1 MEKQTRGWVG
11 IQAAGIVQEM
21 VIKYPEKVFFTADTH
36 FSSDRVLP
44 FRRRYSSK
52 EEMNATL
59 VKLWNETV
67 PPDGIVF
74 HLGDFA
80 YGSMLQIQALANSLN
95 GTIYLITGNH
105 DSEPA
110 FICQAGDE
118 MPKIIP
124 LGHYFSVRI
133 LGRKFEL
140 SHYPFLCYEGEH
152 AGVIQLFGH
161 VHSGGEDEGFDI
173 PRLQYLLPF
182 QYDVGIDNNNDRPV
196 SLMKI
201 LEMFPF
207 EPGPTIDVSAK
218 MYPYLINEVQ
228 AIAGDYGLDFPAEVL
243 LNDIDLG
250 YARTLRIR
258 GEVVGYFA
266 IVPAG
271 SEDGIGW
278 LENGGLCCCVRRFVC
293 ALGGSGCVKKIINA
307 AHTNYDDIRIL
318 TPTNDV
324 DIELRRLGFQ
334 YRGEVE
340 KGGVVLKGYQRIYK

>member
-1 MEKQTRGWVG
+1 
-11 IQAAGIVQEM
+11 
-21 VIKYPEKVFFTADTH
+21 
-36 FSSDRVLP
+36 
-44 FRRRYSSK
+44 
-52 EEMNATL
+52 
-59 VKLWNETV
+59 
-67 PPDGIVF
+67 
-74 HLGDFA
+74 
-80 YGSMLQIQALANSLN
+80 
-95 GTIYLITGNH
+95 
-105 DSEPA
+105 
-110 FICQAGDE
+110 
-118 MPKIIP
+118 
-124 LGHYFSVRI
+124 
-133 LGRKFEL
+133 
-140 SHYPFLCYEGEH
+140 
-152 AGVIQLFGH
+152 
-161 VHSGGEDEGFDI
+161 
-173 PRLQYLLPF
+173 
-182 QYDVGIDNNNDRPV
+182 
-196 SLMKI
+196 MKI

-207 EPGPTIDVSAK
+207 DPGPTIDVSAK

-258 GEVVGYFA
+258 GEVVAYFA
-266 IVPAG
+266 IVSAG

-293 ALGGSGCVKKIINA
+293 ALDASGCVKKIINA